1 MSKPR
6 TNNREKLGELKQ
18 VKDLNFSQLVEPEQ
32 ELKRQNQYLQL
43 LGAIALKIRQ
53 SLELD
58 EILQTTVTEVRQLLN
73 CDRLLIYRLWADGT
87 GSAVCEAVID
97 GLPQVLGITF
107 PPEIFPEDYHQL
119 YTQGRVKAIDDIQK
133 AEISPCLV
141 EFLSSFGVQAKLVV
155 PIVFKQQLWGLFVAH
170 QCLQPRNW
178 NSFEIDLL
186 KQIADHL
193 GIAVAQAQLVEAL
206 RISEQRYAL
215 AMSATNEGV
224 WDWNLKTNQVYFS
237 PRWKAMLG
245 YQEDEIGDTIDEWL
259 NRVHPLS
266 INQVK
271 TQIYAYLEG
280 LVPNFESEHPLL
292 HQDGSYR
299 WVLTRG
305 IAQRGIDGIERLTGS
320 VSDINDRKQAEQQL
334 RLLESVVINA
344 NDAVLITEAEPVS
357 KPGPRIIYVNQAFT
371 RMTGY
376 SLEEIKGKTPRLL
389 QGPKTNRAT
398 LAKIRTALNSW
409 QPVRVEIINYSKDG
423 SEFWV
428 ELNIS
433 PVTDERGWYTHWI
446 SIQREITERKRLE
459 ELHQQ
464 QAEREQLIAQIG
476 QRIRQSLNL
485 EDILQTTVA
494 EVREFLG
501 CDRVLIYRV
510 WSDGTGSAVKE
521 AVVPG
526 WDEILGRTFPAEVF
540 PQEYHQLYCDGRI
553 RAIADV
559 EKDAIAPC
567 LVEFL
572 HELQVKAKLVVAI
585 LQGEKLWGL
594 LIAHHC
600 SAPRSWQQLE
610 INLLSSLAT
619 QVAIAIKQSEL
630 YHKLQGA
637 NQELQSLAS
646 SDSLTNIGNRR
657 CFDQT
662 LEQEWLRLRR
672 EQQCLSLIL
681 CDIDCFKL
689 YNDTYGHQAGDYC
702 LQQVAKAISRA
713 AKRPR
718 DLAAR
723 YGGEEFAI
731 VLPHTDLRGALRVA
745 EEIRSFVQEL
755 KILHANSVVSQYVTL
770 SLGVATTIPSLDSS
784 ATMLIA
790 MADEALYQAKKQGRD
805 RVVYL

>member
-6 TNNREKLGELKQ
+6 PNNREKVGKLKQ
-18 VKDLNFSQLVEPEQ
+18 VKSLNFSQLVEPEQ
-32 ELKRQNQYLQL
+32 ELKLQNQYLQL

-53 SLELD
+53 SSLLD
-58 EILQTTVTEVRQLLN
+58 EILETTVTEVRQLLN

-97 GLPQVLGITF
+97 GLPQVLGKTFPSEIF
-107 PPEIFPEDYHQL
+107 PPESHQL
-119 YTQGRVKAIDDIQK
+119 YTKGRVKAIDDIQK

-155 PIVFKQQLWGLFVAH
+155 PIVFKEQLWGLFVAH
-170 QCLQPRNW
+170 QCLQPRHW

-186 KQIADHL
+186 KQIANHL

-206 RISEQRYAL
+206 IISEQRYAL

-237 PRWKAMLG
+237 PRWKAILG
-245 YQEDEIGDTIDEWL
+245 YQEDEIGDSIDEWI
-259 NRVHPLS
+259 NRVHPSS

-271 TQIYAYLEG
+271 TKISAYLEG
-280 LVPNFESEHPLL
+280 LIPNFESEHRLL

-320 VSDINDRKQAEQQL
+320 VSDINDRKIAEQQL

-389 QGPKTNRAT
+389 QGSKTDRAT
-398 LAKIRTALNSW
+398 TTKIRTALNSW

-423 SEFWV
+423 TEFWV

-433 PVTDERGWYTHWI
+433 PVTDETGWYTHWI
-446 SIQREITERKRLE
+446 SIQREITERKKLE
-459 ELHQQ
+459 ELYRQ
-464 QAEREQLIAQIG
+464 QAQQEQLITQIG

-501 CDRVLIYRV
+501 CDRVLIYRL

-521 AVVPG
+521 AIVPG

-540 PQEYHQLYCDGRI
+540 PQEIHQLYCDGKIRI
-553 RAIADV
+553 IADV
-559 EKDAIAPC
+559 EKDEIAPC

-600 SAPRSWQQLE
+600 SAPRAWQPLE

-619 QVAIAIKQSEL
+619 QVAIAIQQSEL
-630 YHKLQGA
+630 YHQLQGA

-646 SDSLTNIGNRR
+646 SDSLTAIGNRR

-662 LEQEWLRLRR
+662 LDREWLRLRR
-672 EQQCLSLIL
+672 EQQPLSLIL

-770 SLGVATTIPSLDSS
+770 SLGVARTIPAVDSS
-784 ATMLIA
+784 PTMLIA